1 MALDVDAG
9 PQVDSVQFGTGSHDA
24 SQGWS
29 NIRPLDRNAAGAVGQ
44 WIDLLASLS
53 HELRTPL
60 NAVIGFSDAMQQEVF
75 GPIGNS
81 RYREY
86 VGHIRASGVELLH
99 AAEDALAMTAVLAQ
113 PKSPVLADVQLGP
126 LVADVVEELSERDAG
141 RGIVFQADI
150 AEGLDVRADLRM
162 VSRAIRQ
169 LLALAQSRAARAAQ
183 IHVTATAQ
191 HGQVELLVTVSATTA
206 DAAAG
211 SNTHCREASH
221 FELGLGRRE
230 LALWL
235 AVALLDLVDCR
246 LETDD
251 QGGVLN
257 LRTVLEQS
265 RQASFFP
272 AGEISR
278 A

>member
-1 MALDVDAG
+1 MALDADAG
-9 PQVDSVQFGTGSHDA
+9 PRVDSVQFGTGNHDA

-86 VGHIRASGVELLH
+86 VGHIRASGVELLQ
-99 AAEDALAMTAVLAQ
+99 AAEDALAMTACLAQ
-113 PKSPVLADVQLGP
+113 PKSPVLADVQLAP

-141 RGIVFQADI
+141 RGIIFQADI

-169 LLALAQSRAARAAQ
+169 LLAVAQSRAAPAAQ

-191 HGQVELLVTVSATTA
+191 HGQVELLVTVSATTV
-206 DAAAG
+206 DAAASSAHHRG
-211 SNTHCREASH
+211 ASH
-221 FELGLGRRE
+221 FELGLGRRD
-230 LALWL
+230 LAIWL
-235 AVALLDLVDCR
+235 AVALLDLVDCQ

-251 QGGVLN
+251 QGGALS

-272 AGEISR
+272 AGAISR